1 VDHHTA
7 NDTWEKV
14 NNPELEK
21 IARLIFLSSVELANA
36 SGKPKFV
43 P

>member
-1 VDHHTA
+1 VMFDG
-7 NDTWEKV
+7 
-14 NNPELEK
+14 K